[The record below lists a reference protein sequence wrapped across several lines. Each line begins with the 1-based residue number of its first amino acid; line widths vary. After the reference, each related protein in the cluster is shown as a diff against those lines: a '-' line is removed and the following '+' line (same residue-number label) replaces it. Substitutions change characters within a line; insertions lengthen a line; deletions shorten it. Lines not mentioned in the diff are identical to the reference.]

1 MTTLS
6 NVLTLAKQRAV
17 EQGIEYEGLVTPEE
31 AWQVLQSAPNAKLVD
46 VRSHAELDLV
56 GRIPEA
62 VHIEWAYYPGWTP
75 NQDFLTQLRQQVDP
89 ESLVIF
95 MCRSG
100 ARSDKAA
107 KAAHAAGYTEVYN
120 MLNGFEGDA
129 TADNRRRSEVNGW
142 RAAGL
147 PWTNA

>member
-6 NVLTLAKQRAV
+6 NVLALARQRATA
-17 EQGIEYEGLVTPEE
+17 QGLEYEGALTPEE
-31 AWQVLQSAPNAKLVD
+31 AWQIMQSAPKATLVD

-56 GRIPEA
+56 GRIPGA
-62 VHIEWAYYPGWTP
+62 VHIEWAFYPGWTP
-75 NQDFLTQLRQQVDP
+75 NPDFTAQLRQQVDP

-107 KAAHAAGYTEVYN
+107 KAAHAAGYPEVYN

-129 TADNRRRSEVNGW
+129 SPESRRRSEVNGW

-147 PWTNA
+147 PGSNA